1 MKNQRAAVEDMTVI
15 AEALVIETS
24 TVGNTT
30 QTMKEEIG
38 TNTGEEMNTPLAEE
52 HIHLNTGEEITMMT
66 TNQGQGHQPIQDTKF
81 MLRTAQTA
89 GGQIETRPDDHA
101 MTDKGITHPMTMK
114 DTKVAKAR
122 IAIERLLMKKPHQET
137 EVMNT

>member
-1 MKNQRAAVEDMTVI
+1 MKNQRAAVEDMTVT

-81 MLRTAQTA
+81 ILRTA
-89 GGQIETRPDDHA
+89 
-101 MTDKGITHPMTMK
+101 
-114 DTKVAKAR
+114 
-122 IAIERLLMKKPHQET
+122 
-137 EVMNT
+137 